1 MAESD
6 TITNLELQYLR
17 AKSAAYDLICER
29 EGLSARIDTI
39 DIEIKQ
45 INKGIEH
52 LLHLIEESEREKNNP
67 MSEPSETP
75 NYEPSEK
82 IEKIAK
88 KKTEHDVGVNCSKK
102 KK

>member
-67 MSEPSETP
+67 MSEPSE
-75 NYEPSEK
+75 K